1 MQEFTF
7 ADLSPD
13 DILKGLRAVNIPA
26 TMAHLET
33 PKPATI
39 IPVYRQYLMI
49 LASFESEAQLTH
61 PHLRRRN
68 VVDEELQSGF
78 IFLNFFENMCLLM
91 DSAGVP
97 DFSLDD
103 LLRPSPE
110 RVQHNLSGL
119 INFAIFREE
128 RLVRFQEMQEHWNQ
142 IIRENQMMAQ
152 ELRNLS
158 EQEQQFMSER
168 TQIDQLENRKRSFET
183 ELSECETAI
192 ANIQDTIEK
201 RERDE
206 RRLQAELD
214 QMRRSY
220 ERIKQDLAAV
230 KVHAGLRPQEIIGEL
245 RDAEARLEAAKRQT
259 TEEQDTFRECQRRHA
274 ALTDVRMKFISAVET
289 AYQVAQEW
297 KRCGD
302 VSTLRDRLEESKKE
316 LAQKRAQVQRMRQE
330 KATKSMAKRKATDQ
344 ERELQN
350 AIARQQEALAAI
362 EEQGTR
368 ELGDVSDRIEG
379 VKEQI
384 HEYMQ
389 QLAAAMEAAT
399 FRRLASQKA
408 D

>member
-26 TMAHLET
+26 TMTHLET

-39 IPVYRQYLMI
+39 IPVYKQYLMI

-61 PHLRRRN
+61 PYLRRCN
-68 VVDEELQSGF
+68 VVDEELQGGF
-78 IFLNFFENMCLLM
+78 IFLNVFENMCLLM

-103 LLRPSPE
+103 LFRPSPE

-192 ANIQDTIEK
+192 ANIQETIEN

-214 QMRRSY
+214 QIRRNY
-220 ERIKQDLAAV
+220 ERMKQDLAAV

-245 RDAEARLEAAKRQT
+245 REAEARLEAAKKQT
-259 TEEQDTFRECQRRHA
+259 AEEQNTFQECQRRHT

-289 AYQVAQEW
+289 AYQVAQDW

-302 VSTLRDRLEESKKE
+302 VSGVRDRLEESKKE

-330 KATKSMAKRKATDQ
+330 KATKSTARRKATDQ
-344 ERELQN
+344 ERELQD

-362 EEQGTR
+362 EEQRTR
-368 ELGDVSDRIEG
+368 ELGQISDRIDG
-379 VKEQI
+379 VKQQI
-384 HEYMQ
+384 HEYMH
-389 QLAAAMEAAT
+389 QLAQAMDAAT
-399 FRRLASQKA
+399 ARRMASQKI